1 MKGMMRKTVVFGALI
16 AVCPASGIAQEET
29 LRVPTIPAGVPAVL
43 LPVQDTRPTAGG
55 AWLAGSVSDRDA
67 VELLDAELAFAFG
80 EERGA
85 DSWALPDDV
94 RERLARNP
102 MIKIDPSRLA
112 FHGLLAPPEPHQQ
125 IYEPLHTQLRQI
137 AALFDARIVV
147 LPLVAYYQ
155 PPGEDERR
163 AAERAGAEI
172 PLGRAVLLT
181 AVIDIRRSAVLWHGA
196 IQGDRAEA
204 VSRSALTTL
213 ALAAARWLAPS

>member
-1 MKGMMRKTVVFGALI
+1 MMKKSVLVAALLVVP
-16 AVCPASGIAQEET
+16 VQGIAQDEPM
-29 LRVPTIPAGVPAVL
+29 RIPTIPAGVPAVF

-85 DSWALPDDV
+85 ESWALPDDV
-94 RERLARNP
+94 RRRLARNP
-102 MIKIDPSRLA
+102 TIKIDPSRLA
-112 FHGLLAPPEPHQQ
+112 YHGMLARPEPRAQ

-137 AALFDARIVV
+137 AALFNARIVI
-147 LPLVAYYQ
+147 LPLVAYYL
-155 PPGEDERR
+155 PVGEEDRL
-163 AAERAGAEI
+163 AAEEAGEEP

-181 AVIDIRRSAVLWHGA
+181 AVIDIRRSAVLWHGE
-196 IQGDRAEA
+196 IQGERAEA
-204 VSRSALTTL
+204 VSREALTTL